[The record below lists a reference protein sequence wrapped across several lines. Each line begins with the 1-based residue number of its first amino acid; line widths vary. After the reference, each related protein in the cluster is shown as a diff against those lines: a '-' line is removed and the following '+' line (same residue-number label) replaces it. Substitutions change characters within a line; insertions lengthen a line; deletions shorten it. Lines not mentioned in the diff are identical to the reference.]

1 MPVPFVSIPAAVL
14 FFRYREGRIGRERN
28 RYFINQYL
36 FISLF
41 NCIGF
46 SDVGLPGIGKSNI
59 GLPGVGF
66 SNIGQIRLGFT

>member
-36 FISLF
+36 YLYLIALDFPTSDYPVSENPISDGSCCVL
-41 NCIGF
+41 
-46 SDVGLPGIGKSNI
+46 LGKS
-59 GLPGVGF
+59 P
-66 SNIGQIRLGFT
+66 